1 VQNIDK
7 DSTRMSMLPAPVS
20 FSKHRRIFRGN
31 LPASPRRT
39 FDILLTQARVTN
51 LGLILLSCFAA
62 VSFLY
67 NLSHYLSHPQEPLRN
82 LPTSITSTLSRPNA
96 IQNLTHLIVVP
107 GHSIWKGSNP
117 YLMRNE
123 DEWMLEP
130 YQKKGGRVFAF
141 INHIS
146 RG

>member
-1 VQNIDK
+1 MQNTDK

-20 FSKHRRIFRGN
+20 FSKHRRTFRRN

-39 FDILLTQARVTN
+39 FDILLTQARITN

-62 VSFLY
+62 FSFLY
-67 NLSHYLSHPQEPLRN
+67 NLSHYLSHPREPLHSS
-82 LPTSITSTLSRPNA
+82 PISIASTLSRPDA

-117 YLMRNE
+117 YLMRIE
-123 DEWMLEP
+123 DEWILEP
-130 YQKKGGRVFAF
+130 YQKKGGRVYAF